1 MQLLKFISKGNVQ
14 GVFYRKYIS
23 KAMNQ
28 EGIAGYIKNL
38 PDGSVESVVKI
49 DEKADI
55 NKILNILYQGSPKS
69 DVKSVE
75 MFPINENINLSNMF
89 EVRY

>member
-1 MQLLKFISKGNVQ
+1 MQLLKCISKGNVQ
-14 GVFYRKYIS
+14 GVYYRKYIS
-23 KAMNQ
+23 NAMNQ
-28 EGIAGYIKNL
+28 EKIIGYIKNL
-38 PDGSVESVVKI
+38 PDGSVESIIKL
-49 DEKADI
+49 DEKANI
-55 NKILNILYQGSPKS
+55 NKILNILYKGSPKS

>member
-1 MQLLKFISKGNVQ
+1 MQLIKFISKGNVQ
-14 GVFYRKYIS
+14 GVFYRKYVS
-23 KAMNQ
+23 KAMNK
-28 EGIAGYIKNL
+28 EGISGYIKNL